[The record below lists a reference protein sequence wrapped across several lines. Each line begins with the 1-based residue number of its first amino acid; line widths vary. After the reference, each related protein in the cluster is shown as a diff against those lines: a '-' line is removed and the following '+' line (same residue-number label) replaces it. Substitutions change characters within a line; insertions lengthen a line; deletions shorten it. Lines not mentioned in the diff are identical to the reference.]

1 MWMTFRTT
9 MARMLCTDDNYRY
22 DFEEVNNAVETE
34 SDGEDENDRTVGT
47 KCEAYGEDE
56 SKNISCNESQSIAA
70 SLKPKRGKKEMDMT
84 TVMDSGVKRTLKRAR
99 NDLAVWSDE
108 NTTVE
113 TCLPESEAQQFCQL
127 VYL

>member
-1 MWMTFRTT
+1 MWMVIRTS

-56 SKNISCNESQSIAA
+56 SKNISCNESQSIA
-70 SLKPKRGKKEMDMT
+70 SSPKPKRQKKKWT
-84 TVMDSGVKRTLKRAR
+84 
-99 NDLAVWSDE
+99 
-108 NTTVE
+108 
-113 TCLPESEAQQFCQL
+113 
-127 VYL
+127 